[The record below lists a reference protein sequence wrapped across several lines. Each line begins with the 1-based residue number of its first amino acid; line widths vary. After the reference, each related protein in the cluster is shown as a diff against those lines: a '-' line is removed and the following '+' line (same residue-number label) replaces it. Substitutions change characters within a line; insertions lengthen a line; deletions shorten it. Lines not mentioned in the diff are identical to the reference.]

1 MQTQYKYQASA
12 SWTLHRHG
20 FVKAGDGIPFT
31 LDFSVPPEFGGE
43 GGMWTP
49 EHLLLAAVASC
60 FAATF
65 RGMAEKSNLDFQTIE
80 IAVEG
85 IIEKKEGSLR
95 FTKIILHPEALICR
109 EEDRARAVRLLDKA
123 EQSCL
128 VARSLSAEIEMQPQI
143 WVEAPTLV

>member
-1 MQTQYKYQASA
+1 MATGYKYEASA
-12 SWTLHRHG
+12 SWALHHHG
-20 FVKAGDGIPFT
+20 SVQPGDGIPLK

-60 FAATF
+60 FAAPF

-85 IIEKKEGSLR
+85 VIEKKEGSLR
-95 FTKIILHPEALICR
+95 FTKVILHPEALICR

-123 EQSCL
+123 KQSCL

>member
-20 FVKAGDGIPFT
+20 FVKAGDDVPAT

-43 GGMWTP
+43 GGLWTP

-60 FAATF
+60 FVATV
-65 RGMAEKSNLDFQTIE
+65 RGMAGKSNLDFQTIE
-80 IAVEG
+80 ITVEG
-85 IIEKKEGSLR
+85 TIEKKEGSLR

-109 EEDRARAVRLLDKA
+109 EEDRARATRLLEKA
-123 EQSCL
+123 EQGCL
-128 VARSLSAEIEMQPQI
+128 IARSLSAEIEMQPKI
-143 WVEAPTLV
+143 WIEAPTVA

>member
-1 MQTQYKYQASA
+1 
-12 SWTLHRHG
+12 
-20 FVKAGDGIPFT
+20 
-31 LDFSVPPEFGGE
+31 
-43 GGMWTP
+43 MWTK

-60 FAATF
+60 FVATF
-65 RGMAEKSNLDFQTIE
+65 RGMAEKSNLDLQTIE

-95 FTKIILHPEALICR
+95 FTKIILHPEVLIFR

-123 EQSCL
+123 EQGCL

-143 WVEAPTLV
+143 WVQAPTLV

>member
-31 LDFSVPPEFGGE
+31 LDFSVPPELAVR
-43 GGMWTP
+43 WHVDARTP
-49 EHLLLAAVASC
+49 ALGCGRQLL
-60 FAATF
+60 
-65 RGMAEKSNLDFQTIE
+65 RGHIPCMAEKSNLGLSDLE

-95 FTKIILHPEALICR
+95 FTKIILHLKP
-109 EEDRARAVRLLDKA
+109 
-123 EQSCL
+123 
-128 VARSLSAEIEMQPQI
+128 
-143 WVEAPTLV
+143 

>member
-20 FVKAGDGIPFT
+20 FIKASDGIPST

-43 GGMWTP
+43 AGMWTP

-60 FAATF
+60 FVATF

-85 IIEKKEGSLR
+85 IIEKDQGGLR
-95 FTKIILHPEALICR
+95 FTKIILRPEASICR
-109 EEDRARAVRLLDKA
+109 EEDRVRAGKLLAKV
-123 EQSCL
+123 EHGCL
-128 VARSLSAEIEMQPQI
+128 IARSLSAEIGMQPQI
-143 WVEAPTLV
+143 WVETPAPV